1 MLRGMAALLGLRPRF
16 ALLVATALALTSAV
30 AASAAS
36 PARAA
41 HALSLDVTCAGTE
54 TVTYSPGV
62 LLTPQSVH
70 VTVTGILAPCTS
82 SDSTVVSGTYM
93 EDFTATLSCATL
105 LSGRA
110 GTRTFKWSGGQSS
123 TFAFN
128 RALNNVGGQTT
139 VTFTG
144 AVTDGEFAG
153 DTGFEQVVFV
163 TPSALQCLAPPG
175 VTTLGPGPAVVNI
188 SGV

>member
-1 MLRGMAALLGLRPRF
+1 MLRAMAALFGLRPRF
-16 ALLVATALALTSAV
+16 ALLVAAALALTSAV

-36 PARAA
+36 PAHAA
-41 HALSLDVTCAGTE
+41 HALSVDVTCAGTE
-54 TVTYSPGV
+54 TVTYAPGV

-82 SDSTVVSGTYM
+82 SDSSVVSGSYM

-110 GTRTFKWSGGQSS
+110 GTRTFNWSGGQSS

-128 RALNNVGGQTT
+128 RALNNAGGQTT

-144 AVTDGEFAG
+144 NIAGGEFAG
-153 DTGFEQVVFV
+153 DTGLEQATFV
-163 TPSALQCLAPPG
+163 TLSTLQCLASPG
-175 VTTLGPGPAVVNI
+175 VTSLGPGPVVVNI
-188 SGV
+188 TGV